1 MIGNLANCRH
11 LENLMKRL
19 PSITVAALIISLF
32 LQYFAFAQDVQD
44 TKNAQVADPNDLIFA
59 VQDGKLSDELHM
71 PLYEWYPKKTKPT
84 ALLLAIHGLTLHGN
98 RYNIIGKAFA
108 AYGFYACACD
118 MRGFGRCYTDDQHK
132 FCIGEDCKR
141 KVNYDKSYAD
151 IVQLA
156 KRLKE
161 EHPNIPLFA
170 MGESLGTSVC
180 IRLAAE
186 HPELVDA
193 LILSG
198 PAVEINPRMVLQ
210 PKNFAA
216 GLYALLIQP
225 QFRMQTKAFVKNLVS
240 NDPDIIAE
248 MLDDPLCRKRLTIA
262 ELLKTNS
269 FVSKSLKYTNKIKH
283 NEPVLI
289 LQGSKDRCMV
299 PDGVIRLCK
308 NIPSSDQTLRWLDS
322 HGHLLL
328 ETAYLRPATIG
339 AVSDFIEDHQ
349 ADHEAEAVKV
359 QLDILKLGA
368 KPCRD

>member
-1 MIGNLANCRH
+1 MIGSLSNWRR
-11 LENLMKRL
+11 LENLIKRL
-19 PSITVAALIISLF
+19 STPAVSALIISFF
-32 LQYFAFAQDVQD
+32 LQSFSYTQDVSNTKATLD
-44 TKNAQVADPNDLIFA
+44 TDPNDLI
-59 VQDGKLSDELHM
+59 VSIQDGKLSDDLHM

-108 AYGFYACACD
+108 ADGFYACACD

-132 FCIGEDCKR
+132 FCIGEDCKQ
-141 KVNYDKSYAD
+141 KVNYEKSYAD
-151 IVQLA
+151 IVKLA
-156 KRLKE
+156 KRMKE
-161 EHPNIPLFA
+161 DHPNIPLFA

-186 HPELVDA
+186 HPDLVDA

-198 PAVEINPRMVLQ
+198 AAVEINPRMVLQ

-225 QFRMQTKAFVKNLVS
+225 QFRMQTRAFVKNLVS
-240 NDPDIIAE
+240 NDPDIIHE

-262 ELLKTNS
+262 ELLATNS
-269 FVSKSLKYTNKIKH
+269 FVAKSLKYASKIKR

-308 NIPSSDQTLRWLDS
+308 NIPSADQTLRWLDA

-328 ETAYLRPATIG
+328 ETEYLRPGTID
-339 AVSDFIEDHQ
+339 AVSNFIEDHQ
-349 ADHEAEAVKV
+349 PDHEVEAIKI
-359 QLDILKLGA
+359 QKDILKLGA
-368 KPCRD
+368 KPCRN